1 MTTQAPIRTPHATPA
16 PSAPPVVTPPE
27 ASPARRIPDP
37 AADPRSVPRVDA
49 VPKLL
54 GATRY
59 TDDFV
64 VPGAWHGSTVRATE
78 PHARLLGIERDP
90 TFDWSR
96 VVVLTAADVPGENVI
111 HLMKDDQPV
120 LAAAEIRHIGEA
132 VALVAAPTLALAHA
146 ARDHIRLLTEP
157 LPAVTDMLAADHVFT
172 EYHIVR
178 GDLEAGFAEADL
190 VIEGTYR
197 VGHQEHIYIE
207 TQAMIAVPRPDGGV
221 TVHGSLQ
228 CPYYVHAAMKRALGL
243 DGDRCVVVQEETG
256 GAFGGKEEYPSGLA
270 IHAAMLALAVGRPVR
285 LIYDRHEDISVSTK
299 RHPAVVTHRT
309 GVTRDGRLVAQE
321 IDVTFDAGAYAT
333 LSSVVL
339 SRGTLHAGG
348 PYACPNV
355 GIRSRA
361 VQTHTPPTGAFRGF
375 GAPQTEFAVEMQV
388 NRIAEALG
396 VSPAGLRARWAYQIG
411 DLTPTQQV
419 LRDSITARETLA
431 AALEVG
437 DFEARRGAFAA
448 ARAVDRAA
456 GGARSAPGIGI
467 AMGWHGA
474 GFTGGGEKYL
484 ASIAAVELTAD
495 GRICALSDQTEMGQG
510 MRTVFAQIVADRLGI
525 PFENVEVVRQ
535 DTSVV
540 PNSGPTV
547 ASRSTMVVGGLLA
560 TAADQLRAA
569 VEQRS
574 GRTFA
579 ATYADVART
588 HGALRF
594 EEQFTGYPDIVWDD
608 ATYVGDAYPAFSW
621 AAATVEVEVDL
632 DTGEVAVRHVVSAD
646 DCGTVINPLMAAGQ
660 VEGGTLQ
667 AVGYATI
674 EEMKLKDGRFLNDR
688 LSKYLI
694 PTALDAPKITTVLVE
709 NPFANA
715 PHGAKGL
722 GELPMDVVAPAVVAA
737 IHDATGVWIH
747 ELPATPERIL
757 AALEA
762 ADAAYAADAADEPG
776 RDGEEARS

>member
-1 MTTQAPIRTPHATPA
+1 MTTQVPTRTPHATPA
-16 PSAPPVVTPPE
+16 PSAPPIETPVDAPPH
-27 ASPARRIPDP
+27 APPPRRIPDP
-37 AADPRSVPRVDA
+37 ATDPRSVPRVDA
-49 VPKLL
+49 IPKLV

-59 TDDFV
+59 TDDLL

-90 TFDWSR
+90 DFDWSR

-120 LAAAEIRHIGEA
+120 LAAGEICHVGEP

-146 ARDHIRLLTEP
+146 ARDHIRLRTEP

-172 EYHIVR
+172 EFHIVR
-178 GDLEAGFAEADL
+178 GDLDAGFAEADL

-197 VGHQEHIYIE
+197 VGHQEQLYIE
-207 TQAMIAVPRPDGGV
+207 TQGMIAVPRPDGGV

-243 DGDRCVVVQEETG
+243 DAERCVVVQEDTG
-256 GAFGGKEEYPSGLA
+256 GAFGGKEEFPSGLA

-285 LIYDRHEDISVSTK
+285 LIYDRHEDISVTTK
-299 RHPAVVTHRT
+299 RHPAVITHRT
-309 GVTRDGRLVAQE
+309 GVTRDGRLVAQD
-321 IDVTFDAGAYAT
+321 IDITFDGGAYAT

-339 SRGTLHAGG
+339 SRGILHSGG
-348 PYACPNV
+348 PYACPNAD
-355 GIRSRA
+355 IRARA
-361 VQTHTPPTGAFRGF
+361 VRTNTPPAGAFRGF

-396 VSPAGLRARWAYQIG
+396 VSPAELRARWAYQVG
-411 DLTPTQQV
+411 DQTPTQQV
-419 LRDSITARETLA
+419 LRDSVSARETLA
-431 AALEVG
+431 AALDAS
-437 DFEARRGAFAA
+437 DFEARRAAFAA
-448 ARAVDRAA
+448 ARSVDAAA
-456 GGARSAPGIGI
+456 GRPRSAPGIGL

-474 GFTGGGEKYL
+474 GFTGGGEVYL
-484 ASIAAVELTAD
+484 ASIAGVELTAD
-495 GRICALSDQTEMGQG
+495 GRVCVISDQTEMGQG
-510 MRTVFAQIVADRLGI
+510 MRTVFSQIVADRLGI
-525 PFENVEVVRQ
+525 PFEAVEIVRQ
-535 DTSVV
+535 DTSIV

-560 TAADQLRAA
+560 LAADRLRAA
-569 VEQRS
+569 VEERS
-574 GRTFA
+574 GGPFA
-579 ATYADVART
+579 ATCADDARA

-594 EEQFTGYPDIVWDD
+594 DEQFTGYPDITWDE
-608 ATYVGDAYPAFSW
+608 ATYVGDAYPAFGW
-621 AAATVEVEVDL
+621 AAATAEVEVDL

-646 DCGTVINPLMAAGQ
+646 DCGTVVNPAMAAGQ
-660 VEGGTLQ
+660 VEGGSLQ

-674 EEMKLKDGRFLNDR
+674 EEMKMKDGRFLNDR

-694 PTALDAPKITTVLVE
+694 PTSLDAPKITAVLVE

-737 IHDATGVWIH
+737 IHDATGAWIH

-757 AALEA
+757 AAL
-762 ADAAYAADAADEPG
+762 DAVDH
-776 RDGEEARS
+776 DGEEARS

>member
-1 MTTQAPIRTPHATPA
+1 MTTQAPVRTPHATPTTPA
-16 PSAPPVVTPPE
+16 PSVAIPPG
-27 ASPARRIPDP
+27 ASPARRIDDV
-37 AADPRSVPRVDA
+37 AADPRSVARVDA

-54 GATRY
+54 GVTRY
-59 TDDFV
+59 TDDFI

-90 TFDWSR
+90 AFDWSR

-120 LAAAEIRHIGEA
+120 LAADEICHVGEP

-146 ARDHIRLLTEP
+146 ARDHIRLRTEP

-172 EYHIVR
+172 DYTVAR

-190 VIEGTYR
+190 VVEGTYR
-197 VGHQEHIYIE
+197 VGHQEQLYIE
-207 TQAMIAVPRPDGGV
+207 TQGMIAVPRPDGGV
-221 TVHGSLQ
+221 TVHGSMQ

-243 DGDRCVVVQEETG
+243 DAEHCVVVQEDTG
-256 GAFGGKEEYPSGLA
+256 GAFGGKEEFPSGLA

-285 LIYDRHEDISVSTK
+285 LIYDRHEDISVTTK

-309 GVTRDGRLVAQE
+309 GVTRDGRLIAQD

-333 LSSVVL
+333 LSAVVL

-355 GIRSRA
+355 RIRSRA

-375 GAPQTEFAVEMQV
+375 GAPQTEFAAEMQV
-388 NRIAEALG
+388 NRIADALG
-396 VSPAGLRARWAYQIG
+396 ISPAELRARWAYQLG
-411 DLTPTQQV
+411 DQTPTQQV
-419 LRDSITARETLA
+419 LNDSVSARETLA
-431 AALEVG
+431 AALEAS
-437 DFEARRGAFAA
+437 DFEARRSAFAA
-448 ARAVDRAA
+448 ARTVDRIS
-456 GGARSAPGIGI
+456 GGARSAPGIGV
-467 AMGWHGA
+467 ALGWHGA
-474 GFTGGGEKYL
+474 GFTGGGETYL
-484 ASIAAVELTAD
+484 ASIAEVQLTAD
-495 GRICALSDQTEMGQG
+495 GRVLVLSDQTEMGQG

-525 PFENVEVVRQ
+525 PFEDVDVVRQ

-540 PNSGPTV
+540 ANSGPTV

-560 TAADQLRAA
+560 LAADRLRAA
-569 VEQRS
+569 VQECS
-574 GRTFA
+574 PGPFA
-579 ATYADVART
+579 STYAGVART

-594 EEQFTGYPDIVWDD
+594 EEQFTGYPNITWDD

-660 VEGGTLQ
+660 VEGGSLQ

-694 PTALDAPKITTVLVE
+694 PTSLDAPKITAVLVE
-709 NPFANA
+709 NPFSNA

-737 IHDATGVWIH
+737 IHDATGIWIH

-757 AALEA
+757 AAL
-762 ADAAYAADAADEPG
+762 DAAG
-776 RDGEEARS
+776 RVAEEARS

>member
-1 MTTQAPIRTPHATPA
+1 MTTQAPARTPHATPA
-16 PSAPPVVTPPE
+16 PSVPPVATPLK

-37 AADPRSVPRVDA
+37 AGDPRSVARVDA

-54 GATRY
+54 GVTRY
-59 TDDFV
+59 TDDFL

-78 PHARLLGIERDP
+78 AHARLLGIERDP
-90 TFDWSR
+90 AFDWSR

-120 LAAAEIRHIGEA
+120 LAADEICHIGEP

-146 ARDHIRLLTEP
+146 ARDHIRLRTEP
-157 LPAVTDMLAADHVFT
+157 LPAVTDLLAADHVFVGYT
-172 EYHIVR
+172 IVR

-190 VIEGTYR
+190 VIDGTYR

-207 TQAMIAVPRPDGGV
+207 TQGMIAVPRPDGGV

-228 CPYYVHAAMKRALGL
+228 CPYYVHAAMQRALGL
-243 DGDRCVVVQEETG
+243 DAERCVVVQEDTG
-256 GAFGGKEEYPSGLA
+256 GAFGGKEEFPSGLA

-285 LIYDRHEDISVSTK
+285 LIYDRHEDISVTTK
-299 RHPAVVTHRT
+299 RHPAVITHRT
-309 GVTRDGRLVAQE
+309 GVTRDGRLVAQD
-321 IDVTFDAGAYAT
+321 IDITFDAGAYAT

-355 GIRSRA
+355 RIRSRA

-375 GAPQTEFAVEMQV
+375 GAPQTEFAAEMQV

-396 VSPAGLRARWAYQIG
+396 VSPAELRARWAYQVG
-411 DLTPTQQV
+411 DQTPTQQV
-419 LRDSITARETLA
+419 LRESVSARETLA
-431 AALEVG
+431 AALEAS
-437 DFEARRGAFAA
+437 DFEARRSAFAA
-448 ARAVDRAA
+448 ARRVDRAM
-456 GGARSAPGIGI
+456 GRARSAPGIGV

-495 GRICALSDQTEMGQG
+495 GRVRAISDQTEMGQG

-525 PFENVEVVRQ
+525 PFEDVDVVRQ

-560 TAADQLRAA
+560 LAADRLRAA
-569 VEQRS
+569 VEERS
-574 GRTFA
+574 PGPFS
-579 ATYADVART
+579 ATCAHVART

-594 EEQFTGYPDIVWDD
+594 DEQFTGYPNITWDD

-660 VEGGTLQ
+660 VEGGSLQ

-694 PTALDAPKITTVLVE
+694 PTSLDAPKITTVLVE
-709 NPFANA
+709 NPFSNA

-757 AALEA
+757 AAL
-762 ADAAYAADAADEPG
+762 DAAERDA
-776 RDGEEARS
+776 EEARS

>member
-1 MTTQAPIRTPHATPA
+1 MTTQAPVRTPKTPPATSA
-16 PSAPPVVTPPE
+16 PSVATPPE
-27 ASPARRIPDP
+27 SSPALRIPDP
-37 AADPRSVPRVDA
+37 AADRRSVPRVDA

-54 GATRY
+54 GVTRY
-59 TDDFV
+59 TDDFL

-90 TFDWSR
+90 DFDWSR

-120 LAAAEIRHIGEA
+120 LAGDEICYIGEP

-146 ARDHIRLLTEP
+146 ARDHIRLRTEP
-157 LPAVTDMLAADHVFT
+157 LPAVTEMLAADHVFVG
-172 EYHIVR
+172 YDIAR

-190 VIEGTYR
+190 VVEGTYR
-197 VGHQEHIYIE
+197 VGHQEQLYIE
-207 TQAMIAVPRPDGGV
+207 TQGMIAVPRSDGGV

-243 DGDRCVVVQEETG
+243 DAEHCVVVQEDTG
-256 GAFGGKEEYPSGLA
+256 GAFGGKEEFPSGLA

-285 LIYDRHEDISVSTK
+285 LIYDRHEDISVTTK

-309 GVTRDGRLVAQE
+309 GVTRDGRLVAQD
-321 IDVTFDAGAYAT
+321 IDVTFDAGAYET

-355 GIRSRA
+355 RIRSRA

-375 GAPQTEFAVEMQV
+375 GAPQTEFAAEMQV
-388 NRIAEALG
+388 NRIAEALAI
-396 VSPAGLRARWAYQIG
+396 SPADLRARWAYQVG
-411 DLTPTQQV
+411 DQTPTQQV
-419 LRDSITARETLA
+419 LHESVSARETLA
-431 AALEVG
+431 AALEAG
-437 DFEARRGAFAA
+437 DFEARRSAFAA
-448 ARAVDRAA
+448 ARAVDRLA
-456 GGARSAPGIGI
+456 GGARSAPGIGV

-474 GFTGGGEKYL
+474 GFTGGGETYL
-484 ASIAAVELTAD
+484 ASVAAVELTTD
-495 GRICALSDQTEMGQG
+495 GRVRAICAQTEMGQG
-510 MRTVFAQIVADRLGI
+510 MRTVLAQIVGDRLGI
-525 PFENVEVVRQ
+525 SFEDVDVVRQ

-547 ASRSTMVVGGLLA
+547 ASRTTMVVGGLLA
-560 TAADQLRAA
+560 LAADRLRAA
-569 VEQRS
+569 VEERS
-574 GRTFA
+574 PGSFA
-579 ATYADVART
+579 ATYVDDART

-594 EEQFTGYPDIVWDD
+594 DEQFTGYPNITWDD
-608 ATYVGDAYPAFSW
+608 ATYVGDAYPAFGW

-660 VEGGTLQ
+660 VEGGSLQ

-674 EEMKLKDGRFLNDR
+674 EEMKLKDGRYLNDR

-694 PTALDAPKITTVLVE
+694 PTSLDAPRITAVLVE
-709 NPFANA
+709 NPFSSA

-737 IHDATGVWIH
+737 IHDAIGVWIH
-747 ELPATPERIL
+747 ELPATPERVL
-757 AALEA
+757 AALD
-762 ADAAYAADAADEPG
+762 DAG
-776 RDGEEARS
+776 RGAQEARS

>member
-1 MTTQAPIRTPHATPA
+1 MTTQAPVRTPPATPVS
-16 PSAPPVVTPPE
+16 PAPPLATPTE
-27 ASPARRIPDP
+27 APPARRITNP
-37 AADPRSVPRVDA
+37 ATDPRSVPRVDA
-49 VPKLL
+49 VPKVL

-64 VPGAWHGSTVRATE
+64 VPGAWHGSTVRAAE

-90 TFDWSR
+90 DFDWSR

-120 LAAAEIRHIGEA
+120 LAADEICHIGEP

-146 ARDHIRLLTEP
+146 ARDHIRLRTEP
-157 LPAVTDMLAADHVFT
+157 LPAVTDMLAADHVFVGYT
-172 EYHIVR
+172 IAR

-190 VIEGTYR
+190 VIDGTYR

-207 TQAMIAVPRPDGGV
+207 TQGMIAVPRPDGGV

-243 DGDRCVVVQEETG
+243 DAERCVVVQEDTG
-256 GAFGGKEEYPSGLA
+256 GAFGGKEEFPSGLA

-299 RHPAVVTHRT
+299 RHPAVITHRT
-309 GVTRDGRLVAQE
+309 GVTRDGRLVAQD
-321 IDVTFDAGAYAT
+321 IDITFDAGAYQT

-355 GIRSRA
+355 RIRSRA

-375 GAPQTEFAVEMQV
+375 GAPQTEFAAEMQV

-396 VSPAGLRARWAYQIG
+396 VSPAELRARWAYQLG

-419 LRDSITARETLA
+419 LRDSVSARETLT
-431 AALEVG
+431 AALEAS
-437 DFEARRGAFAA
+437 DFEARRSAFAA
-448 ARAVDRAA
+448 ARRVDRAS
-456 GGARSAPGIGI
+456 GRTRTAPGIGV

-484 ASIAAVELTAD
+484 ASIAAVELKAD
-495 GRICALSDQTEMGQG
+495 GRVCAISDQTEMGQG

-525 PFENVEVVRQ
+525 PFEDVEVVRQ

-560 TAADQLRAA
+560 TAADRLRSA

-574 GRTFA
+574 GGSFA
-579 ATYADVART
+579 ATHADIARAA
-588 HGALRF
+588 GGLRF
-594 EEQFTGYPDIVWDD
+594 EEQFSGYPDIAWDD
-608 ATYVGDAYPAFSW
+608 ATYVGDAYPVFSW

-660 VEGGTLQ
+660 VEGGSLQ

-694 PTALDAPKITTVLVE
+694 PTALDAPKITAVLVE
-709 NPFANA
+709 NPFSGA
-715 PHGAKGL
+715 PHGAKGI

-757 AALEA
+757 AAL
-762 ADAAYAADAADEPG
+762 DAAE
-776 RDGEEARS
+776 RDGEETRS

>member
-1 MTTQAPIRTPHATPA
+1 MTTEAPARSPHATPA
-16 PSAPPVVTPPE
+16 TPAPSVSTPPE

-49 VPKLL
+49 IPKLV
-54 GATRY
+54 GATLY
-59 TDDFV
+59 TDDLL
-64 VPGAWHGSTVRATE
+64 VPGAWHGTTVRATE
-78 PHARLLGIERDP
+78 PHARLLGIDRDP
-90 TFDWSR
+90 EFDWSR

-120 LAAAEIRHIGEA
+120 LAADEICHFGEP

-146 ARDHIRLLTEP
+146 ARDHIRLRTEP

-172 EYHIVR
+172 EYHIAR
-178 GDLEAGFAEADL
+178 GDLEAGFAAADL

-197 VGHQEHIYIE
+197 VGHQEQLYIE
-207 TQAMIAVPRPDGGV
+207 TQGMIAVPRPDGGV
-221 TVHGSLQ
+221 TVHGSMQ

-243 DGDRCVVVQEETG
+243 DAEHCVVVQEDTG
-256 GAFGGKEEYPSGLA
+256 GAFGGKEEFPSGLA

-285 LIYDRHEDISVSTK
+285 MIYDRHEDISVTTK

-309 GVTRDGRLVAQE
+309 GVTRDGRLVAQD
-321 IDVTFDAGAYAT
+321 IDITFDGGAYAT

-339 SRGTLHAGG
+339 SRGTLHSAG

-355 GIRSRA
+355 RIHARA
-361 VQTHTPPTGAFRGF
+361 VRTHTPPSGAFRGF
-375 GAPQTEFAVEMQV
+375 GAPQTEFAVEMHV
-388 NRIAEALG
+388 NRIAETLG
-396 VSPAGLRARWAYQIG
+396 ISPAELRARWAYRLG
-411 DLTPTQQV
+411 DQTPTQQV
-419 LRDSITARETLA
+419 LKDSVTARETLA
-431 AALEVG
+431 AAVETSE
-437 DFEARRGAFAA
+437 FEAHRIAFAA
-448 ARAVDRAA
+448 ARRADRAA
-456 GGARSAPGIGI
+456 GRPRTAPGIGL

-484 ASIAAVELTAD
+484 ASIAGVELTAD
-495 GRICALSDQTEMGQG
+495 GSIRVLSDQTEMGQG
-510 MRTVFAQIVADRLGI
+510 MRTVFAQIVGDRLGI
-525 PFENVEVVRQ
+525 PFEDVDVVRQ

-560 TAADQLRAA
+560 LAADKLRAA
-569 VEQRS
+569 VEERAT
-574 GRTFA
+574 GRFA
-579 ATYADVART
+579 ATHAEVGRA
-588 HGALRF
+588 HGPLRF
-594 EEQFTGYPDIVWDD
+594 DEQFTGYPDIEWDD

-621 AAATVEVEVDL
+621 AAATAEVEVDL
-632 DTGEVAVRHVVSAD
+632 DTGEVAVKHVVSAD

-660 VEGGTLQ
+660 VEGGSLQ

-694 PTALDAPKITTVLVE
+694 PTALDAPKITAVLVE
-709 NPFANA
+709 NPFSHA
-715 PHGAKGL
+715 PHGAKGI

-737 IHDATGVWIH
+737 IHDATGAWIT
-747 ELPATPERIL
+747 ELPATPERVL
-757 AALEA
+757 AAL
-762 ADAAYAADAADEPG
+762 DAAD
-776 RDGEEARS
+776 RYAEETRS

>member
-1 MTTQAPIRTPHATPA
+1 MTTQAPVRAPHVTPA
-16 PSAPPVVTPPE
+16 PSTLPAAVPPD
-27 ASPARRIPDP
+27 ASPDRRIHDP
-37 AADPRSVPRVDA
+37 AADPRSVTRVDA

-90 TFDWSR
+90 DFDWSR

-120 LAAAEIRHIGEA
+120 LAADEICHVGEA

-146 ARDHIRLLTEP
+146 ARDHIRLRTEP
-157 LPAVTDMLAADHVFT
+157 LPAVTDMLAADHVFV
-172 EYHIVR
+172 EYAISR
-178 GDLEAGFAEADL
+178 GDIETGFAAADL

-207 TQAMIAVPRPDGGV
+207 TQGMIAVPRPDGGV

-243 DGDRCVVVQEETG
+243 DAERCVVVQEDTG
-256 GAFGGKEEYPSGLA
+256 GAFGGKEDFPSGLA

-309 GVTRDGRLVAQE
+309 GVTRDGRLVAQD
-321 IDVTFDAGAYAT
+321 IDITFDAGAYAT

-339 SRGTLHAGG
+339 SRGTLHSGG

-355 GIRSRA
+355 RIRSRA

-375 GAPQTEFAVEMQV
+375 GAPQTEFAAEMQV

-396 VSPAGLRARWAYQIG
+396 VSPGELRARWAYQLG
-411 DLTPTQQV
+411 DQTPTQQV
-419 LRDSITARETLA
+419 LRDSVSARETLA
-431 AALEVG
+431 AALEAG
-437 DFEARRGAFAA
+437 DFETRRSAFAA
-448 ARAVDRAA
+448 ARTVDRAA
-456 GGARSAPGIGI
+456 GGARSAPGIGV

-484 ASIAAVELTAD
+484 ASVAAVELTAD
-495 GRICALSDQTEMGQG
+495 GRIRALSNQTEMGQG

-525 PFENVEVVRQ
+525 PFEDVEVARQ
-535 DTSVV
+535 DTSIV

-547 ASRSTMVVGGLLA
+547 ASRTTMVVGGLLA
-560 TAADQLRAA
+560 LAADKLRSA
-569 VEQRS
+569 VGERVPGPFS
-574 GRTFA
+574 A
-579 ATYADVART
+579 VYADVART

-594 EEQFTGYPDIVWDD
+594 DEKFTGYPDITWDD

-621 AAATVEVEVDL
+621 AAATAEVEVDL

-646 DCGTVINPLMAAGQ
+646 DCGTVINPMMAAGQ

-694 PTALDAPKITTVLVE
+694 PTALDAPRITAVLVE

-722 GELPMDVVAPAVVAA
+722 GELPMDVVAPAVIAA

-757 AALEA
+757 AAL
-762 ADAAYAADAADEPG
+762 DAAD

>member
-1 MTTQAPIRTPHATPA
+1 MTTQAPVRVPHATPA
-16 PSAPPVVTPPE
+16 PSTPPVAAPPE

-37 AADPRSVPRVDA
+37 ATDSRSVARVDA

-54 GATRY
+54 GVTRY

-64 VPGAWHGSTVRATE
+64 VSGAWHGSTVRATE

-90 TFDWSR
+90 DFDWSR

-120 LAAAEIRHIGEA
+120 LAADEICHIGEP

-146 ARDHIRLLTEP
+146 ARDHIRLRTEP
-157 LPAVTDMLAADHVFT
+157 LPAVADMLAADHVFVGYT
-172 EYHIVR
+172 IVR
-178 GDLEAGFAEADL
+178 GDLEAGFADADL

-207 TQAMIAVPRPDGGV
+207 TQGMIAVPRPDGGV

-243 DGDRCVVVQEETG
+243 DAEQCVVVQEDTG
-256 GAFGGKEEYPSGLA
+256 GAFGGKEEFPSGLA
-270 IHAAMLALAVGRPVR
+270 IHAAMLAMAVGRPVR

-299 RHPAVVTHRT
+299 RHPAVITHRT
-309 GVTRDGRLVAQE
+309 GVTRDGRLVAQD
-321 IDVTFDAGAYAT
+321 IDITFDAGAYET

-355 GIRSRA
+355 RIRSRA

-375 GAPQTEFAVEMQV
+375 GAPQTEFAAEMQV

-396 VSPAGLRARWAYQIG
+396 VSPAELRARWAYQLG
-411 DLTPTQQV
+411 DRTPTDQE
-419 LRDSITARETLA
+419 LRDSVSARETLA
-431 AALEVG
+431 AALHAS
-437 DFEARRGAFAA
+437 DFEARRSAFSA
-448 ARAVDRAA
+448 ARSIGRAA

-484 ASIAAVELTAD
+484 ASIAAIELTAD
-495 GRICALSDQTEMGQG
+495 GRVRALADSTEMGQG

-525 PFENVEVVRQ
+525 AFEDVDVTRQ

-547 ASRSTMVVGGLLA
+547 ASRTTMVVGGLLA
-560 TAADQLRAA
+560 LAADRLRTA
-569 VEQRS
+569 VEQRTPGPFS
-574 GRTFA
+574 
-579 ATYADVART
+579 ATHVNVART

-594 EEQFTGYPDIVWDD
+594 DEQFTGYPDITWDD

-660 VEGGTLQ
+660 VEGGSLQ

-674 EEMKLKDGRFLNDR
+674 EEMKLKDGRYLNDR

-709 NPFANA
+709 NPFSGA

-757 AALEA
+757 AAL
-762 ADAAYAADAADEPG
+762 DAAD
-776 RDGEEARS
+776 RDAEEARS

>member
-1 MTTQAPIRTPHATPA
+1 MTTQAPVRTPHATPA
-16 PSAPPVVTPPE
+16 PSAPSVATPPE
-27 ASPARRIPDP
+27 TSPAWRISDP

-78 PHARLLGIERDP
+78 AHARLVGIERDP
-90 TFDWSR
+90 AFDWSR

-120 LAAAEIRHIGEA
+120 LAADEICHVGEP

-146 ARDHIRLLTEP
+146 ARDHIRLRTEP
-157 LPAVTDMLAADHVFT
+157 LPAVTDMLAADHVFVDF
-172 EYHIVR
+172 HIDR

-190 VIEGTYR
+190 VIDGTYR

-243 DGDRCVVVQEETG
+243 DAEQCVVVQEDTG

-309 GVTRDGRLVAQE
+309 GVTRDGRLIAQD
-321 IDVTFDAGAYAT
+321 IDITFDAGAYAT

-355 GIRSRA
+355 RIRSRA
-361 VQTHTPPTGAFRGF
+361 VRTHTPPTGAFRGF
-375 GAPQTEFAVEMQV
+375 GAPQTEFAAEMQV

-396 VSPAGLRARWAYQIG
+396 VSPAELRARWAYQLG
-411 DLTPTQQV
+411 DQTPTQQV
-419 LRDSITARETLA
+419 LRDSVSARETLA
-431 AALEVG
+431 AALQAS
-437 DFEARRGAFAA
+437 DFEARRAAFAA
-448 ARAVDRAA
+448 ARTVDRAA
-456 GGARSAPGIGI
+456 GGARSAPGIGV

-484 ASIAAVELTAD
+484 ASIAAVELTAG
-495 GRICALSDQTEMGQG
+495 GRVCALSDQTEMGQG
-510 MRTVFAQIVADRLGI
+510 MRTVFAQIVAGRLGI
-525 PFENVEVVRQ
+525 PFEDVDVVRQ

-560 TAADQLRAA
+560 LAADRLRAA
-569 VEQRS
+569 VEERS
-574 GRTFA
+574 PGPFSA
-579 ATYADVART
+579 IYADDART

-594 EEQFTGYPDIVWDD
+594 DEQFTGYPDITWDD

-660 VEGGTLQ
+660 VEGGSLQ

-674 EEMKLKDGRFLNDR
+674 EEMKLKDGRYLNDR

-694 PTALDAPKITTVLVE
+694 PTSLDAPKITAILVE
-709 NPFANA
+709 NPFSGA
-715 PHGAKGL
+715 PHGAKGI
-722 GELPMDVVAPAVVAA
+722 GELPMDVVAPAVIAA

-757 AALEA
+757 AAL
-762 ADAAYAADAADEPG
+762 DAAD

>member
-1 MTTQAPIRTPHATPA
+1 MTTQAPIRTPHATPT
-16 PSAPPVVTPPE
+16 PSAPPAATPPE
-27 ASPARRIPDP
+27 AAPARRIADP
-37 AADPRSVPRVDA
+37 AGDPRSVPRVDA
-49 VPKLL
+49 VEKLL

-90 TFDWSR
+90 DFDWSR

-120 LAAAEIRHIGEA
+120 LAADEIRHVGEA
-132 VALVAAPTLALAHA
+132 VALVAAPTLAQAHA
-146 ARDHIRLLTEP
+146 ARDHIRLRTEP
-157 LPAVTDMLAADHVFT
+157 LPAITDMLAADHVFVGYT
-172 EYHIVR
+172 IAR

-190 VIEGTYR
+190 VIDGAYR

-207 TQAMIAVPRPDGGV
+207 TQGMIAVPRPDGGV

-243 DGDRCVVVQEETG
+243 DAERCVVVQEDTG

-299 RHPAVVTHRT
+299 RHPAVITHRT
-309 GVTRDGRLVAQE
+309 GVTRDGRLVAQD
-321 IDVTFDAGAYAT
+321 IDITFDAGAYQT

-355 GIRSRA
+355 RIRSRA
-361 VQTHTPPTGAFRGF
+361 VQTHSPPTGAFRGF
-375 GAPQTEFAVEMQV
+375 GAPQTEFAAEMQV

-396 VSPAGLRARWAYQIG
+396 VSPGELRARWAYRLG

-419 LRDSITARETLA
+419 LRDSVSARETLA
-431 AALEVG
+431 AALEAS
-437 DFEARRGAFAA
+437 DFEARRSAFAA
-448 ARAVDRAA
+448 ARTVDRAA
-456 GGARSAPGIGI
+456 GGARSAPGIGV

-484 ASIAAVELTAD
+484 ASIAALELTAE
-495 GRICALSDQTEMGQG
+495 GGIRAVTDQTEMGQG

-525 PFENVEVVRQ
+525 PFEDVEVVRQ

-560 TAADQLRAA
+560 TAADRLRTA

-574 GRTFA
+574 GGSFA
-579 ATYADVART
+579 ETYVDDART
-588 HGALRF
+588 HGGLRF
-594 EEQFTGYPDIVWDD
+594 EEQFGGYPDIAWDD

-632 DTGEVAVRHVVSAD
+632 DTGEAAVRHVVSAD

-674 EEMKLKDGRFLNDR
+674 EEMKLKGGRFLNDR

-694 PTALDAPKITTVLVE
+694 PTSLDAPKITAVLVE
-709 NPFANA
+709 NPFASA
-715 PHGAKGL
+715 PHGAKGI
-722 GELPMDVVAPAVVAA
+722 GELPMDVVAPAVIAA

-757 AALEA
+757 AAL
-762 ADAAYAADAADEPG
+762 DAAD